1 MTAARTSVQGR
12 KAPRPNWAATFQ
24 AVSRGQA
31 PTASFGEIL
40 GKHTIDELKDLI
52 NAKDDEFSNLDQVSA
67 THLPSW
73 NAASPAAAQAWKS
86 DYAKLKSDYA
96 AARAAAQE
104 AIAKA
109 GGKGAL
115 FQLTPDAINTTA
127 DVPYKL
133 ILSAINPRYNLHD
146 ASTDRL
152 MQLRGRLAAAGAMMT
167 QYAVRQPIYTQEL
180 GTMFTRATD
189 PITQGIEAAAHAARK
204 PIGDA
209 FDFAKY
215 TIWFVIGGVVV
226 LGFALIKAAAP
237 AAGSIARAYLPPTP
251 HQ

>member
-1 MTAARTSVQGR
+1 
-12 KAPRPNWAATFQ
+12 
-24 AVSRGQA
+24 
-31 PTASFGEIL
+31 
-40 GKHTIDELKDLI
+40 
-52 NAKDDEFSNLDQVSA
+52 
-67 THLPSW
+67 
-73 NAASPAAAQAWKS
+73 
-86 DYAKLKSDYA
+86 
-96 AARAAAQE
+96 
-104 AIAKA
+104 
-109 GGKGAL
+109 
-115 FQLTPDAINTTA
+115 
-127 DVPYKL
+127 
-133 ILSAINPRYNLHD
+133 
-146 ASTDRL
+146 
-152 MQLRGRLAAAGAMMT
+152 MT